1 MENKG
6 NQFFPRTMAKFE
18 VITYETQWQDDN
30 RITIMAMYGDK
41 PVGTCMVDFSNDK
54 EHKGQA
60 LLWNLQVSKGH
71 RQEGIGQ
78 ILLGKAV
85 QCAKLSG
92 CKELHLVWRKCDS
105 PEWVMRWY
113 ERNGF
118 DECAFGRGIV
128 EMKKILNNETE
139 TD

>member
-1 MENKG
+1 MKIEIVT
-6 NQFFPRTMAKFE
+6 FDTRWE
-18 VITYETQWQDDN
+18 EDDH
-30 RITIMAMYGDK
+30 TTLMAMRGDV
-41 PVGTCMVDFSNDK
+41 PVGTCMVDYDK
-54 EHKGQA
+54 KGKA

-71 RQEGIGQ
+71 RHDGIGK
-78 ILLGKAV
+78 ILLDKAV
-85 QCAKLSG
+85 ICARESR
-92 CKELHLVWRKCDS
+92 CAEIHLVWRKCDS